1 MLSTLRSL
9 TALGAALGTM
19 LVATAAHA
27 QDKGTF
33 GDQGQFIFSGNRLFG
48 LFSYTN
54 NQYTNT
60 NVNPNISQ
68 TITGTSL
75 GLFWG
80 TNALAGATNTGVAP
94 GGNPTFYSVPR
105 IGFDYTIIPHLTI
118 GGEAIA
124 FFTLGG
130 STTQSNGN
138 VSNSV
143 GSPGANTFGIAP
155 RVGYII
161 GMNEMISF
169 WLRGGFSYYNANLN
183 QNNTGCTQG
192 TSGNDSDQLWT
203 FGLDLDP
210 QVVISPVNHF
220 AFMAGPALD
229 WGFVGSASQTV
240 QNTPQCKTQTTTSL
254 NYTAVNFSINAGML
268 GWF

>member
-1 MLSTLRSL
+1 MP
-9 TALGAALGTM
+9 
-19 LVATAAHA
+19 
-27 QDKGTF
+27 
-33 GDQGQFIFSGNRLFG
+33 RL
-48 LFSYTN
+48 
-54 NQYTNT
+54 
-60 NVNPNISQ
+60 
-68 TITGTSL
+68 
-75 GLFWG
+75 
-80 TNALAGATNTGVAP
+80 
-94 GGNPTFYSVPR
+94 
-105 IGFDYTIIPHLTI
+105 GFDYTIIPHLTI
-118 GGEAIA
+118 GGEAIVW
-124 FFTLGG
+124 FTLGG

-220 AFMAGPALD
+220 AFTAGPALD
-229 WGFVGSASQTV
+229 WGFVGARRRRCRTPRSAS
-240 QNTPQCKTQTTTSL
+240 TQTTTSL